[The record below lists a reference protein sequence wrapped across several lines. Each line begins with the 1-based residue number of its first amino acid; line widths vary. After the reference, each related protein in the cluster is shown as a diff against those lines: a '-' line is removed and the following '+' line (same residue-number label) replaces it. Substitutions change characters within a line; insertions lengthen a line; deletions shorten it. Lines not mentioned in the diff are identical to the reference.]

1 MNMSNHNDE
10 RPPPEG
16 VADELAGRQKTLKGV
31 ADEPADRQKTLKGV
45 ASESADRQLLKPPP
59 KINNQTNKSFLLWK
73 SKLNLTPRGW

>member
-1 MNMSNHNDE
+1 MNISNHHNDE
-10 RPPPEG
+10 RPPP
-16 VADELAGRQKTLKGV
+16 VRGV

-73 SKLNLTPRGW
+73 IKLNLTPRGW